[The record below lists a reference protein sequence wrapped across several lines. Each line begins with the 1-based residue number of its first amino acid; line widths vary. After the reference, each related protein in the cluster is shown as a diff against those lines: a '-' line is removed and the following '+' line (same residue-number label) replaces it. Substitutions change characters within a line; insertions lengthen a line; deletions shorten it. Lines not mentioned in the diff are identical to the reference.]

1 VPPDTELELRV
12 VCSYRNLPEKYA
24 IAPKFSKKKTF
35 AWWVALGDLEV
46 DELVSIKRI
55 MMPAKQGL
63 ARSSVF
69 NFSTPAEEIGETFTL
84 SVLVLSDSYFGLDQ
98 QYDIEITTIEDEN
111 KAAESATEDG
121 EERSGGADDYD
132 EEEEEEDEYD
142 DDY

>member
-1 VPPDTELELRV
+1 M
-12 VCSYRNLPEKYA
+12 
-24 IAPKFSKKKTF
+24 
-35 AWWVALGDLEV
+35 GDLEV

-98 QYDIEITTIEDEN
+98 QYAWLYITSNGNETTFFGVLSN
-111 KAAESATEDG
+111 F
-121 EERSGGADDYD
+121 
-132 EEEEEEDEYD
+132 
-142 DDY
+142 

>member
-1 VPPDTELELRV
+1 MG
-12 VCSYRNLPEKYA
+12 
-24 IAPKFSKKKTF
+24 KFTKKKTF

-63 ARSSVF
+63 GRSSVF

-111 KAAESATEDG
+111 AKGAGPSSAGDSATEDG
-121 EERSGGADDYD
+121 EERFDDADDYEDD
-132 EEEEEEDEYD
+132 ED